1 MRTMHILS
9 CWRVG
14 LLVWLCWSSA
24 VPLVSAAPVPWPD
37 ASFTYIADKQD
48 LPEVLASFCRNF
60 GIELQASQTVMSRTD
75 KLNGKYTSTSPTEFL
90 NQLSSAHGL
99 QWFYYGGSLYVSRN
113 FETATRAIA
122 PVGISLPEFRKA
134 LTDLGIVEPKFG
146 WGELP
151 ERGVA
156 MVSGPPAYVELVVW
170 AVATLP
176 LPQPQQQMR
185 VFRLKYASVNDRVI
199 SYRDQ
204 QITTAGVATILR
216 NLVMGFGGA
225 GGTSL
230 ANLPQLS
237 NLITPL
243 RSAQVLAE
251 AVDDKGTGTASA
263 AQTAAVKD
271 GQEQGRT
278 RASAAVVRPVIQ
290 ADSRLNALVIKDLPQ
305 HMPAYEELIKLLDVP
320 TKLIEIEAVIVD
332 VNSSSIAELGI
343 DWGARAGNIAGGFG
357 TPGLPPDRMTGT
369 VVFGD
374 NVSPNTVIP
383 NAGNFLMSRVRILE
397 GKGNARIVSRPS
409 VLTVDNLG
417 ALIDLS
423 DTFYIQSV
431 GERVANVVPVTV
443 GTTLKVTPHIIET
456 DKGESVHLI
465 VDIEDGTIQETDN
478 QQGLPRIRKSTI
490 GTQAVMGEK
499 ESLLIGGFNAE
510 SDVRQLDQV
519 PWLGSIPVI
528 GILFKKKSSRVE
540 KRERLFLITP
550 KIITA
555 PTLSPKLTE
564 QRSGNDREK
573 TE

>member
-1 MRTMHILS
+1 MRTTSILKHLRP
-9 CWRVG
+9 W
-14 LLVWLCWSSA
+14 LVAWLCWVGTA
-24 VPLVSAAPVPWPD
+24 QLATAAPVPWPD

-60 GIELQASQTVMSRTD
+60 GLELQASAAVMARTD
-75 KLNGKYTSTSPTEFL
+75 RVNGKYTSTSPTEFL
-90 NQLSSAHGL
+90 NQLSSAYGV
-99 QWFYYGGSLYVSRN
+99 QWFYYGGTLYVSRN

-122 PVGISLPEFRKA
+122 PAGISLPEFRKA

-156 MVSGPPAYVELVVW
+156 MVSGPPSYVDLVVW

-185 VFRLKYASVNDRVI
+185 VFRLKHAAVNDRVI

-216 NLVMGFGGA
+216 NLVTGLGGT

-230 ANLPQLS
+230 ANVPQVS
-237 NLITPL
+237 NLVTPL
-243 RSAQVLAE
+243 RNAQVLSE
-251 AVDDKGTGTASA
+251 SVDDRGATSGPSSPPTPGSKETP
-263 AQTAAVKD
+263 
-271 GQEQGRT
+271 EQSRT
-278 RASAAVVRPVIQ
+278 RNPNILARPVIQ
-290 ADSRLNALVIKDLPQ
+290 ADSRLNAIVVKDLPQ

-332 VNSSSIAELGI
+332 VNTSSIAELGI
-343 DWGARAGNIAGGFG
+343 DWGARAGNVAGGFG
-357 TPGLPPDRMTGT
+357 TPALAPDRVTGT
-369 VVFGD
+369 IVIGE

-397 GKGNARIVSRPS
+397 SKGNARIVSRPS

-423 DTFYIQSV
+423 DTFYIQSI

-443 GTTLKVTPHIIET
+443 GTTLKVTPHIIDT

-465 VDIEDGTIQETDN
+465 VDIEDGAIQESEN
-478 QQGLPRIRKSTI
+478 QHVLPRIRKSTI

-510 SDVRQLDQV
+510 SDIKQVDQV
-519 PWLGSIPVI
+519 PWLGNIPVI
-528 GILFKKKSSRVE
+528 GIFFKKKSSRLE

-550 KIITA
+550 KIISA
-555 PTLSPKLTE
+555 SVLPAKAA
-564 QRSGNDREK
+564 Q
-573 TE
+573 

>member
-1 MRTMHILS
+1 MRTTSILRHLRP
-9 CWRVG
+9 W
-14 LLVWLCWSSA
+14 LVAWLCWAGTTQLST
-24 VPLVSAAPVPWPD
+24 AAPVPWPD

-60 GIELQASQTVMSRTD
+60 GLELQASAAVMSRTD
-75 KLNGKYTSTSPTEFL
+75 RVNGKYTTASPTEFL
-90 NQLSSAHGL
+90 NQLSSAYGL
-99 QWFYYGGSLYVSRN
+99 QWFYYGGTLYVSRN

-122 PVGISLPEFRKA
+122 PAGISLPEFRRA

-156 MVSGPPAYVELVVW
+156 MVSGPPSYVDLVVW

-185 VFRLKYASVNDRVI
+185 VFRLKHAAVNDRVI

-216 NLVMGFGGA
+216 NLVTGQSGTS
-225 GGTSL
+225 GTSL
-230 ANLPQLS
+230 ANTPQLS
-237 NLITPL
+237 NLVTPL
-243 RSAQVLAE
+243 RNAQVLSE
-251 AVDDKGTGTASA
+251 SVDDRGAASG
-263 AQTAAVKD
+263 QSSPPPPGGKET
-271 GQEQGRT
+271 QEQSRT
-278 RASAAVVRPVIQ
+278 RNPNIPARPVIQ
-290 ADSRLNALVIKDLPQ
+290 ADSRLNAIVVKDLPQ

-343 DWGARAGNIAGGFG
+343 DWGARAGNVAGGFG
-357 TPGLPPDRMTGT
+357 TPALVPDRVTGT
-369 VVFGD
+369 VVIGE

-397 GKGNARIVSRPS
+397 SKGNARIVSRPS

-423 DTFYIQSV
+423 DTFYIQSI

-443 GTTLKVTPHIIET
+443 GTTLKVTPHIIDT

-465 VDIEDGTIQETDN
+465 VDIEDGAIQESES
-478 QQGLPRIRKSTI
+478 QQVLPRIRKSTI

-510 SDVRQLDQV
+510 SDIKQVDQV
-519 PWLGSIPVI
+519 PWLGNIPLI
-528 GILFKKKSSRVE
+528 GVFFKKKSSRFE

-550 KIITA
+550 KIISASVLPAKAT
-555 PTLSPKLTE
+555 
-564 QRSGNDREK
+564 Q
-573 TE
+573 

>member
-1 MRTMHILS
+1 MQTTSVLRHFRFWLIHAM
-9 CWRVG
+9 
-14 LLVWLCWSSA
+14 VWAGAA
-24 VPLVSAAPVPWPD
+24 VAAPVPWPD

-48 LPEVLASFCRNF
+48 LSEVLASFCRNF
-60 GIELQASQTVMSRTD
+60 GLELQASPAVMSRAD
-75 KLNGKYTSTSPTEFL
+75 RVNGKYTTASPTEFL
-90 NQLSSAHGL
+90 NQLSSAYGM
-99 QWFYYGGSLYVSRN
+99 QWFYYGGTLYISRN

-122 PVGISLPEFRKA
+122 PAGISLPEFRKA
-134 LTDLGIVEPKFG
+134 LTDLGIVETKFG

-156 MVSGPPAYVELVVW
+156 MVSGPPTYVDLVVW

-185 VFRLKYASVNDRVI
+185 VFRLKHAPVNDRVI

-204 QITTAGVATILR
+204 QITTAGVASILR
-216 NLVMGFGGA
+216 NLVTGQGGA

-243 RSAQVLAE
+243 RTAQGLSE
-251 AVDDKGTGTASA
+251 PVDDKAAASPSPASA
-263 AQTAAVKD
+263 QGSPGAAP
-271 GQEQGRT
+271 GSREAQEQART
-278 RASAAVVRPVIQ
+278 RASNALVRPVIQ
-290 ADSRLNALVIKDLPQ
+290 ADSRLNAIVIKDLPQ

-332 VNSSSIAELGI
+332 VNSSSVAELGI
-343 DWGARAGNIAGGFG
+343 DWGARAGNVAGGFG
-357 TPGLPPDRMTGT
+357 QPALIPDRMTGT
-369 VVFGD
+369 IVFGE
-374 NVSPNTVIP
+374 NVSPTTVIP

-397 GKGNARIVSRPS
+397 GKGSARIVSRPS

-423 DTFYIQSV
+423 DTFYIQSI
-431 GERVANVVPVTV
+431 GERVANVVPVSV

-456 DKGESVHLI
+456 DKGESVHLV
-465 VDIEDGTIQETDN
+465 VDIEDGAIQETDN
-478 QQGLPRIRKSTI
+478 QQVLPRIRKSTI

-510 SDVRQLDQV
+510 ADVKQVDQV

-528 GILFKKKSSRVE
+528 GILFKRKSSKLE

-550 KIITA
+550 KIISTGSLPSKPA
-555 PTLSPKLTE
+555 
-564 QRSGNDREK
+564 Q
-573 TE
+573 

>member
-1 MRTMHILS
+1 MRTTSILRHLRP
-9 CWRVG
+9 W
-14 LLVWLCWSSA
+14 LVAWLCWA
-24 VPLVSAAPVPWPD
+24 GAAQLAPAAPVPWPD
-37 ASFTYIADKQD
+37 ASFTYIADKQE

-60 GIELQASQTVMSRTD
+60 GLELQASAAVMARTD
-75 KLNGKYTSTSPTEFL
+75 RVNGKYTSPSPTEFL
-90 NQLSSAHGL
+90 NQLSSAYGL
-99 QWFYYGGSLYVSRN
+99 QWFYYGGTLYVSRN

-122 PVGISLPEFRKA
+122 PAGISLPEFRKA

-156 MVSGPPAYVELVVW
+156 MVSGPPSYVDLVVW

-185 VFRLKYASVNDRVI
+185 VFRLKHAAVNDRVI

-216 NLVMGFGGA
+216 NLVTGLGGT

-237 NLITPL
+237 NLVTPL
-243 RSAQVLAE
+243 RTAQVLSE
-251 AVDDKGTGTASA
+251 SVDDRGASSGA
-263 AQTAAVKD
+263 PSPSPPGSKESP
-271 GQEQGRT
+271 EQSRT
-278 RASAAVVRPVIQ
+278 RNPNILARPVIQ
-290 ADSRLNALVIKDLPQ
+290 ADSRLNAIVVKDLPQ
-305 HMPAYEELIKLLDVP
+305 HMPSYEELIKLLDVP

-343 DWGARAGNIAGGFG
+343 DWGARAGNVAGGFG
-357 TPGLPPDRMTGT
+357 TPALVPDRVTGT
-369 VVFGD
+369 VVIGE

-443 GTTLKVTPHIIET
+443 GTTLKVTPHIIDT

-465 VDIEDGTIQETDN
+465 VDIEDGAIQESES
-478 QQGLPRIRKSTI
+478 QQVLPRIRKSTI

-510 SDVRQLDQV
+510 SDIKQVDQV
-519 PWLGSIPVI
+519 PWLGSIPLI
-528 GILFKKKSSRVE
+528 GVFFKKKSSRLE

-550 KIITA
+550 KIISA
-555 PTLSPKLTE
+555 SVPPAKAA
-564 QRSGNDREK
+564 Q
-573 TE
+573 

>member
-1 MRTMHILS
+1 M
-9 CWRVG
+9 
-14 LLVWLCWSSA
+14 
-24 VPLVSAAPVPWPD
+24 
-37 ASFTYIADKQD
+37 
-48 LPEVLASFCRNF
+48 LASFGRNF
-60 GIELQASQTVMSRTD
+60 GLELQASAAVMARTD
-75 KLNGKYTSTSPTEFL
+75 RVNGKYTSASPTEFL
-90 NQLSSAHGL
+90 NQLSSAYGL
-99 QWFYYGGSLYVSRN
+99 QWFYYGGTLYVSRN

-122 PVGISLPEFRKA
+122 PAGISLPEFRKA

-156 MVSGPPAYVELVVW
+156 MVSGPPSYVDLVVW

-185 VFRLKYASVNDRVI
+185 VFRLKHAAVNDRVI

-216 NLVMGFGGA
+216 NLVTGL
-225 GGTSL
+225 GGTGGTNL
-230 ANLPQLS
+230 ANSPQLS
-237 NLITPL
+237 NLVAPL
-243 RSAQVLAE
+243 RNAQVLSE
-251 AVDDKGTGTASA
+251 SVDDRGASA
-263 AQTAAVKD
+263 SPSPPPPPGSKEAS
-271 GQEQGRT
+271 EQSRT
-278 RASAAVVRPVIQ
+278 RNPNILARPVIQ
-290 ADSRLNALVIKDLPQ
+290 ADSRLNAIVVKDLPQ

-343 DWGARAGNIAGGFG
+343 DWGARAGNVAGGFG
-357 TPGLPPDRMTGT
+357 TPALAPDRVTGT
-369 VVFGD
+369 IVIGE

-423 DTFYIQSV
+423 DTFYIQSI

-465 VDIEDGTIQETDN
+465 VDIEDGAIQESAN
-478 QQGLPRIRKSTI
+478 QQVLPRIRKSTI

-510 SDVRQLDQV
+510 SDVNQIDQV
-519 PWLGSIPVI
+519 PWLGSIPII
-528 GILFKKKSSRVE
+528 GIFFKKKSSRLE

-550 KIITA
+550 KIISA
-555 PTLSPKLTE
+555 SVLPAKAA
-564 QRSGNDREK
+564 Q
-573 TE
+573 

>member
-1 MRTMHILS
+1 MRTTSILRQLRP
-9 CWRVG
+9 W
-14 LLVWLCWSSA
+14 LLAWLCWA
-24 VPLVSAAPVPWPD
+24 GATPWVSAASVPWPD
-37 ASFTYIADKQD
+37 ASFTYIADKQE
-48 LPEVLASFCRNF
+48 LPDVLASFSRNF
-60 GIELQASQTVMSRTD
+60 GLELQASAAVMARSERV
-75 KLNGKYTSTSPTEFL
+75 NGKYTSASPTDFL
-90 NQLSSAHGL
+90 NQLSSAYGL
-99 QWFYYGGSLYVSRN
+99 QWFYYGGTLYVSRN

-122 PVGISLPEFRKA
+122 PAGISLPEFRKA

-156 MVSGPPAYVELVVW
+156 MVSGPPSYVDLVVW

-185 VFRLKYASVNDRVI
+185 VFRLKHAAVNDRVI

-204 QITTAGVATILR
+204 QITTAGIATILR
-216 NLVMGFGGA
+216 NLVTGQGGT

-230 ANLPQLS
+230 ANLPQVS
-237 NLITPL
+237 NLIAPL
-243 RSAQVLAE
+243 RSAQAMTE
-251 AVDDKGTGTASA
+251 AVDDKA
-263 AQTAAVKD
+263 AAPGQPAPPPSGSKEA
-271 GQEQGRT
+271 QEQART
-278 RASAAVVRPVIQ
+278 RNTNALVRPVIQ
-290 ADSRLNALVIKDLPQ
+290 ADSRLNAIVVKDLPQ

-343 DWGARAGNIAGGFG
+343 DWGARAGNVAGGFG
-357 TPGLPPDRMTGT
+357 TPGLAPDRVTGT
-369 VVFGD
+369 VVIGD

-423 DTFYIQSV
+423 DTFYIQSI
-431 GERVANVVPVTV
+431 GERVAQVVPVTV
-443 GTTLKVTPHIIET
+443 GTTLKVTPHIIDT

-465 VDIEDGTIQETDN
+465 VDIEDGAIQESEN
-478 QQGLPRIRKSTI
+478 QQVLPRIRKSTI

-510 SDVRQLDQV
+510 SDIKQVDQV
-519 PWLGSIPVI
+519 PWLGSIPII
-528 GILFKKKSSRVE
+528 GIFFKKKSSRLE

-550 KIITA
+550 KIISATA
-555 PTLSPKLTE
+555 LPGKSAP
-564 QRSGNDREK
+564 
-573 TE
+573 

>member
-1 MRTMHILS
+1 MKTTSILKRLRP
-9 CWRVG
+9 W
-14 LLVWLCWSSA
+14 LVAWLCWA
-24 VPLVSAAPVPWPD
+24 GMAAAPAAPVPWPD
-37 ASFTYIADKQD
+37 ASFTFIADKQE
-48 LPEVLASFCRNF
+48 LSGVLASFCRNF
-60 GIELQASQTVMSRTD
+60 GLEMQASAAVMSRTD
-75 KLNGKYTSTSPTEFL
+75 RVNGKYTTASPTEFL
-90 NQLSSAHGL
+90 NQLSSAYGL
-99 QWFYYGGSLYVSRN
+99 QWFYYGGTLYVSRN

-122 PVGISLPEFRKA
+122 PAGISLPEFRKA

-156 MVSGPPAYVELVVW
+156 MVSGPPSYVELVVW

-185 VFRLKYASVNDRVI
+185 VFRLKHASVNDRVI

-216 NLVMGFGGA
+216 NLVTGQGGT

-243 RSAQVLAE
+243 RTAQVISE
-251 AVDDKGTGTASA
+251 SVDDKGAASVPA
-263 AQTAAVKD
+263 APQGGKEAP
-271 GQEQGRT
+271 EQART
-278 RASAAVVRPVIQ
+278 RTATTLVRPVIQ
-290 ADSRLNALVIKDLPQ
+290 ADSRLNAIVIKDLPQ
-305 HMPAYEELIKLLDVP
+305 HMSAYEDLIKLLDVP

-343 DWGARAGNIAGGFG
+343 DWGARAGNVAGGFG
-357 TPGLPPDRMTGT
+357 TPGLQPDRMTGT
-369 VVFGD
+369 LVIGE

-397 GKGNARIVSRPS
+397 SKGNARIVSRPS

-443 GTTLKVTPHIIET
+443 GTTLKVTPHIIDT

-465 VDIEDGTIQETDN
+465 VDIEDGAIQESEN
-478 QQGLPRIRKSTI
+478 QQILPRIRKSTI

-510 SDVRQLDQV
+510 SDIKQVDQV

-528 GILFKKKSSRVE
+528 GILFKKKSTRLE

-550 KIITA
+550 KILAATVLPA
-555 PTLSPKLTE
+555 KPAD
-564 QRSGNDREK
+564 Q
-573 TE
+573 

>member
-1 MRTMHILS
+1 MRTTSIL
-9 CWRVG
+9 R
-14 LLVWLCWSSA
+14 LLRPWWIASLCWVSA
-24 VPLVSAAPVPWPD
+24 VPLASAASVPWPD
-37 ASFTYIADKQD
+37 ASFTYIADKQE
-48 LPEVLASFCRNF
+48 LPDVLGSFCRNF
-60 GIELQASQTVMSRTD
+60 GLELQASAAVLARSDRV
-75 KLNGKYTSTSPTEFL
+75 NGKYSSASPTEFL
-90 NQLSSAHGL
+90 NQLASAYGL
-99 QWFYYGGSLYVSRN
+99 QWFYYGGTLYVSRN

-122 PVGISLPEFRKA
+122 PAGISLPEFRKA

-156 MVSGPPAYVELVVW
+156 MVSGPPSYVDLVVW

-185 VFRLKYASVNDRVI
+185 VFRLKHAAVNDRVI

-216 NLVMGFGGA
+216 NLVSGQGGG

-230 ANLPQLS
+230 ANYPQLS

-243 RSAQVLAE
+243 RSAQVLSE
-251 AVDDKGTGTASA
+251 TIDDKATAPSQPA
-263 AQTAAVKD
+263 PPGSKEVT
-271 GQEQGRT
+271 EQART
-278 RASAAVVRPVIQ
+278 RASNVSMRPVIQ
-290 ADSRLNALVIKDLPQ
+290 ADSRLNAIVVKDLPQ

-343 DWGARAGNIAGGFG
+343 DWGARAGNVAGGFG
-357 TPGLPPDRMTGT
+357 TPGLTPDRVTST
-369 VVFGD
+369 IVIGD

-397 GKGNARIVSRPS
+397 GKGNARVVSRPS

-423 DTFYIQSV
+423 DTFYIQSI
-431 GERVANVVPVTV
+431 GERVANVVPITV
-443 GTTLKVTPHIIET
+443 GTTLKVTPHIIDTE
-456 DKGESVHLI
+456 KGESVQLI
-465 VDIEDGTIQETDN
+465 VDIEDGAIQESDN
-478 QQGLPRIRKSTI
+478 QQALPRIRKSTI

-510 SDVRQLDQV
+510 SDIKQVDQV
-519 PWLGSIPVI
+519 PWLGSLPVI
-528 GILFKKKSSRVE
+528 GILFKKKSSRLE

-550 KIITA
+550 KIISA
-555 PTLSPKLTE
+555 GTLPSKATP
-564 QRSGNDREK
+564 
-573 TE
+573 